1 MTPLARPTDL
11 FDREH
16 EWEELSDFVSDA
28 SPGLRIGIVYG
39 RRRQGKSYPLR
50 RLAAA
55 TGGFYYQALEHEPR
69 QALAELG
76 DRLGAHLGV
85 GRLALA
91 DWDEAVSSLG
101 RLASR
106 AGGDPLPT
114 IHPMVPGGVSVF
126 RPAVAIMDE
135 FPYLLERSPELPSL
149 LQRAVDRS
157 SEENW
162 PAVRLILCGSAIS
175 VMAEL
180 LEGQGALRGRVRT
193 NLLMRP
199 FSYLDARRFWGIADP
214 RLAFRV
220 DAILGGTPGY
230 RELVRS
236 TPSSLAELDNWVV
249 DDVLSPG
256 SALFREDEWL
266 LGEQRGM
273 ENRAL
278 YLSVLATIAEGSG
291 TQTAIANKLGRSQ
304 QSVLH
309 PLDALVRSG
318 FLEKDDDV
326 VRQRRP
332 VYRIADPI
340 IRFHQVVRQPRTALF
355 EDRRGVEAWADA
367 RPSFESLVLGPHFE
381 HLARVHI
388 RRVGEKRLGAPIV
401 TVGTT
406 VINDKDD
413 RAAHEL
419 DIVALGPG
427 TGPQH
432 RVIEAI
438 GEAKLRQMDGDDLDR
453 LARIRPVLRGAQT
466 AQIVLASASG
476 FSAELIGQAKSRPEV
491 HLVGL
496 EEIYS

>member
-1 MTPLARPTDL
+1 MPTLARPTDL

-16 EWEELSDFVSDA
+16 EWEELSNFVSDTT
-28 SPGLRIGIVYG
+28 PGLRIGIVYG

-55 TGGFYYQALEHEPR
+55 TGGFYYQALEHEPL

-91 DWDEAVSSLG
+91 DWDEAVLSLG
-101 RLASR
+101 RLASHPHSGSLSSTLGGGSV
-106 AGGDPLPT
+106 AGG
-114 IHPMVPGGVSVF
+114 
-126 RPAVAIMDE
+126 PAVAVIDE

-157 SEENW
+157 KEESW
-162 PAVRLILCGSAIS
+162 PAVRLVLCGSAIS

-180 LEGQGALRGRVRT
+180 LEGQGALRGRVHT

-199 FSYLDARRFWGIADP
+199 FSYLDAKRFWAIADP

-236 TPSSLAELDNWVV
+236 TPSSLADLDDWVV
-249 DDVLSPG
+249 DEVLSPA

-278 YLSVLATIAEGSG
+278 YLSVLAAVAEGNG

-340 IRFHQVVRQPRTALF
+340 IRFHQVVRHPRTALF
-355 EDRRGVEAWADA
+355 EDRRGIEAWADA
-367 RPSFESLVLGPHFE
+367 HTSFDSLVLGPHLE
-381 HLARVHI
+381 HLAREHV
-388 RRVGEKRLGAPIV
+388 RRVGERQFGAPIV
-401 TVGTT
+401 SVGTT
-406 VINDKDD
+406 VINDRDE

-438 GEAKLRQMDGDDLDR
+438 GEAKLRQIHSEDLARLDR
-453 LARIRPVLRGAQT
+453 VGAALRGAHDVR
-466 AQIVLASASG
+466 IVLASASG
-476 FSAELIGQAKSRPEV
+476 FSAQLIGQAESRPEV